1 MHSPV
6 RSSLVILALGMA
18 AVLVACQEAPAPTS
32 ASPTSAA
39 GTMATPVSKPEG
51 GANADLGCGAE
62 FYAALEQRV
71 DTSDGRGHGPDIGS
85 DEWQSVSEH
94 QVGIRGNPNL
104 PARGTAEWCDFVDQA
119 ARQRGM

>member
-1 MHSPV
+1 MHSTA

-18 AVLVACQEAPAPTS
+18 AVLVACQEAPST
-32 ASPTSAA
+32 TSAA
-39 GTMATPVSKPEG
+39 GTMATPASQPMG
-51 GANADLGCGAE
+51 GATADLGCGAE

-85 DEWQSVSEH
+85 EEWQSAIEQ
-94 QVGIRGNPNL
+94 QVGIRGNPSL